1 MGTKEKPHLL
11 KPRVDITSEEV
22 TKYSELIKELKD
34 ILTWNYKDI
43 LGIDPKLVVYNFLLK
58 ANANQHQ
65 LGIGRIFILCNVL
78 LLGKDSL
85 LLRI

>member
-1 MGTKEKPHLL
+1 MEEELL
-11 KPRVDITSEEV
+11 PQDRTDLTSEEV
-22 TKYSELIKELKD
+22 TEYSELIKELKD

-43 LGIDPKLVVYNFLLK
+43 LGIDPKLVVYNFLLQ

-78 LLGKDSL
+78 FPQKDIL